1 MQFLTLSFSFRH
13 HLIRSIALMAG
24 LLSGV
29 CRASSEPGPLNL
41 RQLIAMAQRDNK
53 DLQVA
58 RYGVQIGQARLLQ
71 AGVLPNPRLELSRS
85 TDVAFRN
92 EGEYTGA
99 VGFNQQFPVAG
110 RLLREKNV
118 ARVDIALA
126 ENEVV
131 EAERRLAGEVATNV
145 YRILVIN
152 QQMQSRTDLIAVEEK
167 LAKTTRD
174 RYKAAE
180 VSELD
185 VNTVKLDLQRLAQ
198 EQSLLENQR
207 HTASIALNTFVG
219 RSVDA
224 ELVIEEPSP
233 DATPLQSLK
242 QLQILAFD
250 TRPELRGAKLGVD
263 RAQAQKELA
272 RSQRWEDWNVGVG
285 VDQGKR
291 VLTGLP
297 PQRSDRALTVSLSIP
312 LPLFNKNQGLIA
324 EAEVTEMQASARIDA
339 LRWGIAAQVAS
350 AYAETSSLHEAL
362 DRYREHLMPVSARNV
377 QLAQKGYSQGLV
389 TVVEVVQAQR
399 QQAELNAT
407 YLTTLDQYFQALVR
421 LRTATGDYLS
431 SPPGARA
438 DAKEH

>member
-242 QLQILAFD
+242 QLQIL
-250 TRPELRGAKLGVD
+250 P
-263 RAQAQKELA
+263 
-272 RSQRWEDWNVGVG
+272 
-285 VDQGKR
+285 
-291 VLTGLP
+291 
-297 PQRSDRALTVSLSIP
+297 
-312 LPLFNKNQGLIA
+312 
-324 EAEVTEMQASARIDA
+324 DA
-339 LRWGIAAQVAS
+339 A
-350 AYAETSSLHEAL
+350 
-362 DRYREHLMPVSARNV
+362 
-377 QLAQKGYSQGLV
+377 
-389 TVVEVVQAQR
+389 
-399 QQAELNAT
+399 
-407 YLTTLDQYFQALVR
+407 
-421 LRTATGDYLS
+421 
-431 SPPGARA
+431 
-438 DAKEH
+438 